1 MNRKLEIGTP
11 VKHRVKV
18 LDESILKNSSYV
30 ISANKD
36 YVIYYGRIAKCKN
49 AEKVRKRE
57 ANFYY
62 DFCTPSNEL
71 FAVNEFE
78 IDVLTTEK
86 DMKILRAF
94 EAEAASYT
102 EIYNGLINKDSIH
115 SFLPIPFDK
124 LGLFCNYG
132 TKFKVLKPLRNRETY
147 KYAKICGWK
156 PSYGELKIYI
166 GYNSFNMMKGGKQE
180 YDVTDVKNVVPL
192 LYKFDDLVNEIDYHG
207 RHDLNKIIPVIKL
220 AEIALNDDSIRLKC
234 DVRIEINN
242 ECIIVHSNRD
252 QRSFVI
258 DRSNWS
264 MSITGLHVP
273 HNNTELYFWLYKLQF
288 AVGLT
293 ESQYI
298 PKTDDI
304 VINEDIHNRVKKEN
318 ELLLLEPTDIDTYK
332 PFLGSKLQNLELEAC
347 ARALVSHLA
356 TAKKSFYETF
366 TLADMG
372 NISYLQLKPLVDED
386 CVEITNRTNGNPDKF
401 IVTAKFI
408 DIVSVFKK
416 VAKVTV

>member
-1 MNRKLEIGTP
+1 MNKKLEIGTP
-11 VKHRVKV
+11 VKHRIKITEKTA
-18 LDESILKNSSYV
+18 LENSSYV
-30 ISANKD
+30 ISVNKD
-36 YVIYYGRIAKCKN
+36 YITYYGRIARCKN

-57 ANFYY
+57 AIFYY

-71 FAVNEFE
+71 FSVNAFE

-86 DMKILRAF
+86 DMRILEAF

-102 EIYNGLINKDSIH
+102 EIYNGLINKDLIH

-132 TKFKVLKPLRNRETY
+132 TKFKILKPLRKGKTY
-147 KYAKICGWK
+147 EHGEVCGWK
-156 PSYGELKIYI
+156 PSYGELKVYV

-180 YDVTDVKNVVPL
+180 YDVTDIKNIVPV

-207 RHDLNKIIPVIKL
+207 RHKLRKIIPVIKL

-242 ECIIVHSNRD
+242 ECITVHSNRD

-273 HNNTELYFWLYKLQF
+273 HNNVELYFWLYKLQF
-288 AVGLT
+288 AVGLNRF
-293 ESQYI
+293 QYI
-298 PKTDDI
+298 PKTEDMI
-304 VINEDIHNRVKKEN
+304 MNEDINDRRKKIDN
-318 ELLLLEPTDIDTYK
+318 TLVEPSDIDTYK
-332 PFLGSKLQNLELEAC
+332 PFIGSKLQNIELESC
-347 ARALVSHLA
+347 ARALVSHLVS
-356 TAKKSFYETF
+356 AKKSFYETF

-372 NISYLQLKPLVDED
+372 NITYLHLKPLVDVD
-386 CVEITNRTNGNPDKF
+386 CVEITNRTDGNPDKF
-401 IVTAKFI
+401 IVTDKFI
-408 DIVSVFKK
+408 DIVSAFKK
-416 VAKVTV
+416 GETVTV